1 MLEPEYLAGVADDF
15 VELYAQVERD
25 ITADVAR
32 RIAKTGYLT
41 ETAKWQLERAKQ
53 IGMLQKDVEKILSEA
68 TGLSKPAIR
77 KLMSEAAQKALKAD
91 DAIYAAAGLPKLDL
105 FNSATLKAILLQG
118 TKNTQQVMKNFTN
131 ITAKTARKALEESLD
146 RAYLQVMS
154 GAFTREQAIKNS
166 VNDLAKQGITKIA
179 YQNPGKRPVS
189 ISVEAGIRRAVTT
202 GINQTV
208 AGLQI
213 ARAEELG
220 SDLVETSSHS
230 GARPTHAVWQGQ
242 VFSLSGNHGRY
253 RDFYDATG
261 YGSGDGLC
269 GWNCYH
275 NFFPY
280 IEGVS
285 SPSFE
290 RDPSARLGK
299 TNDEAYD
306 ESQKQRYYERQVREA
321 KKRVAVYDA
330 ANSAATTADEQI
342 YFAEKLQESK
352 QLVRKRQKALR
363 DYCEATGRDQEYSRT
378 YVVGYNK
385 PYSIGSD

>member
-32 RIAKTGYLT
+32 RITKTGYLT
-41 ETAKWQLERAKQ
+41 STAKWQLERASQ
-53 IGMLQKDVEKILSEA
+53 IGMFQKDVEKILAEA

-77 KLMSEAAQKALKAD
+77 KLISDAGHKAMAAD
-91 DAIYAAAGLPKLDL
+91 DAIYALAGLPKADIS
-105 FNSATLKAILLQG
+105 NSATLKAILLQG

-131 ITAKTARKALEESLD
+131 ITATTARKALESSLD
-146 RAYLQVMS
+146 RAYLQVVS
-154 GAFTREQAIKNS
+154 GSFTREQAIKNA
-166 VNDLAKQGITKIA
+166 VTDLAKQGITKIA
-179 YQNPGKRPVS
+179 YPSGSS
-189 ISVEAGIRRAVTT
+189 ISIEAGIRRAVTT

-213 ARAEELG
+213 ARAEELD

-230 GARPTHAVWQGQ
+230 GARPSHAEWQGQ
-242 VFSLSGNHGRY
+242 IFSLSGKHPRY
-253 RDFYDATG
+253 QDFYEVTE
-261 YGSGDGLC
+261 YGSGGGLC

-275 NFFPY
+275 NFFPF

-285 SPSFE
+285 SQSFE
-290 RDPSARLGK
+290 RDPSAMLGM
-299 TNDEAYD
+299 TNEEAY
-306 ESQKQRYYERQVREA
+306 EQAQKQRYYERQVREA

-330 ANSAATTADEQI
+330 ANAAATTADEQI
-342 YFAEKLQESK
+342 YFATKLQESS

-363 DYCEATGRDQEYSRT
+363 EYCKATGRDQEYSKT
-378 YVVGYNK
+378 YVTGYNK
-385 PYSIGSD
+385 AYTIGSK

>member
-15 VELYAQVERD
+15 VELYSQVERD

-32 RIAKTGYLT
+32 RITKTGYLT
-41 ETAKWQLERAKQ
+41 TTAKWQLERANQ
-53 IGMLQKDVEKILSEA
+53 IGMLQKDIEKILSEA

-77 KLMSEAAQKALKAD
+77 KLMSEAGYKALAADDKIYSKAGIPKAD
-91 DAIYAAAGLPKLDL
+91 FA
-105 FNSATLKAILLQG
+105 NSATLKAILLQG
-118 TKNTQQVMKNFTN
+118 TKNTQQVMRNFTN
-131 ITAKTARKALEESLD
+131 ITATTARKALESSLD
-146 RAYLQVMS
+146 RAYLQVLS
-154 GAFTREQAIKNS
+154 GAFTREQAIKNA
-166 VNDLAKQGITKIA
+166 VTDLAKQGITKIA
-179 YQNPGKRPVS
+179 YPSGSS

-208 AGLQI
+208 AELQI
-213 ARAEELG
+213 ARAGELG

-242 VFSLSGNHGRY
+242 VFSLSGKGKY
-253 RDFYDATG
+253 PDFYKTTG

-275 NFFPY
+275 NFFPF

-285 SPSFE
+285 SQSFE

-306 ESQKQRYYERQVREA
+306 ESQKQRHYERQVREA

-330 ANSAATTADEQI
+330 ANAAASTADEQI
-342 YFAEKLQESK
+342 YFAKKLLESQ
-352 QLVRKRQKALR
+352 QLVRKRQKTLR
-363 DYCEATGRDQEYSRT
+363 EYCKATGRDQEYSRT
-378 YVVGYNK
+378 YVTGYNK
-385 PYSIGSD
+385 PYTIGSK